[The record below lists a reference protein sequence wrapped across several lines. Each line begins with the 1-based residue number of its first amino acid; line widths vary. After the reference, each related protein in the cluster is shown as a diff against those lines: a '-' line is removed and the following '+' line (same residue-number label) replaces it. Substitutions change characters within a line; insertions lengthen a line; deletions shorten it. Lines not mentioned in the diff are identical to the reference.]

1 MRSDLMKKGI
11 ERAPHRS
18 LLKAMGYTD
27 DEIARPIIGV
37 ANSANEIVPGHIHLN
52 EIAEAVKAG
61 VRSAGGTPMEFS
73 TIGVCDGLAMGH
85 PGMKYSLCSRELIA
99 DSVEIMATA
108 HPFDALVLVPNCDKI
123 VPGMLMAALRLNIPA
138 ILISGGPML
147 AGSFQGK
154 ALDLISVFEGV
165 GSFSSGKMTEE
176 KLKFLEDNACPGY
189 GSCSG
194 MFTANSMNCL
204 SEALGLAL
212 PGNGTIPA
220 VMAER
225 KRLAKYAGVRIMHLY
240 QRNIRPR
247 DIAVLAAFK
256 NAIRVEMALGA
267 STNTVLHL
275 PAIAHEAKV
284 LLDLDLF
291 NQLSKSTPNLCRLS
305 PAGTSHL
312 EDLHRAGGIPA
323 VMSELAREDLLNLKV
338 MTVTGKSV
346 GENIFNSKVLD
357 NEVIR
362 PIEKPYSAEGGLA
375 ILKGNLA
382 PEGAVVKQSA
392 VAPEM
397 LKHTGAARV
406 FESEEEA
413 MAAILKKKVRK
424 GEVLVIRYEGPK
436 GGPGMR
442 EMLSPTSAIV
452 GIGLDK
458 EVALLTDGRF
468 SGGTRGAAIGHIS
481 PEAAEGGPIA
491 IVHNGD
497 IIEIDIPK
505 KELNLKLTPEEIKKR
520 LSLWKAPQPKVKEG
534 YLYHYSKNVLS
545 ASTGAILKE

>member
-27 DEIARPIIGV
+27 SEIEKPIIGV
-37 ANSANEIVPGHIHLN
+37 ANSANEIVPGHIHLH
-52 EIAEAVKAG
+52 EIARAVKDG
-61 VRSAGGTPMEFS
+61 IRSAGGLPIEFS
-73 TIGVCDGLAMGH
+73 TIAVCDGLAMGH
-85 PGMKYSLCSRELIA
+85 LGMKYSLCSRELIA
-99 DSVEIMATA
+99 DSVETMVMA
-108 HPFDALVLVPNCDKI
+108 HPFDGLVLIPNCDKS
-123 VPGMLMAALRLNIPA
+123 VPGMLMVALRLNIPA

-147 AGSFQGK
+147 AGYFQGE
-154 ALDLISVFEGV
+154 ALDLISVFEAV
-165 GSFSSGKMTEE
+165 GSFASGKITEE
-176 KLKFLEDNACPGY
+176 RLKLLEDNACPGY

-204 SEALGLAL
+204 SEALGMAL

-225 KRLAKYAGVRIMHLY
+225 KRLAKYAGVKIMELY
-240 QRNIRPR
+240 QKNIRPR
-247 DIAVLAAFK
+247 DIAVLTAFK

-275 PAIAHEAKV
+275 PAIAKEAKV
-284 LLDLDLF
+284 ELDLELF
-291 NQLSKSTPNLCRLS
+291 NQISKTTPNLCRLS
-305 PAGTSHL
+305 PAGTFHL
-312 EDLHRAGGIPA
+312 EDLHRAGGIA
-323 VMSELAREDLLNLKV
+323 AIMSELTRKNLINLKT
-338 MTVTGKSV
+338 MTVTGRTL
-346 GENIFNSKVLD
+346 GENIRGAKVLN

-362 PIEKPYSAEGGLA
+362 PVEKPYSAEGGLA

-392 VAPEM
+392 VASEM
-397 LKHTGAARV
+397 LEHTGAARV

-413 MAAILKKKVRK
+413 MVAIMKRKIRK
-424 GEVLVIRYEGPK
+424 GEILVIRYEGPK

-442 EMLSPTSAIV
+442 EMLSPTSAIA

-468 SGGTRGAAIGHIS
+468 SGGMRGAAIGHIS

-497 IIEIDIPK
+497 LIEINIPK
-505 KELNLKLTPEEIKKR
+505 RELNLKLTAEEIKKR
-520 LSLWKAPQPKVKEG
+520 LSLWKVHQPKIKEG
-534 YLYHYSKNVLS
+534 YLARYSKQVSS
-545 ASTGAILKE
+545 ANTGAVLKE

>member
-27 DEIARPIIGV
+27 SEIEKPIIGV
-37 ANSANEIVPGHIHLN
+37 ANSANEIVPGHIHLH
-52 EIAEAVKAG
+52 EIARAVKDG
-61 VRSAGGTPMEFS
+61 IRSAGGLPIEFS
-73 TIGVCDGLAMGH
+73 TIAVCDGLAMGH
-85 PGMKYSLCSRELIA
+85 LGMKYSLCSRELIA
-99 DSVEIMATA
+99 DSVETMVMA
-108 HPFDALVLVPNCDKI
+108 HPFDGLVLIPNCDKS
-123 VPGMLMAALRLNIPA
+123 VPGMLMVALRLNIPA

-147 AGSFQGK
+147 AGYFQGE
-154 ALDLISVFEGV
+154 ALDLISVFEAV
-165 GSFSSGKMTEE
+165 GSFASGKITEE
-176 KLKFLEDNACPGY
+176 RLKLLEDNACPGY

-204 SEALGLAL
+204 SEALGMAL

-225 KRLAKYAGVRIMHLY
+225 KRLAKYAGVKIMELY
-240 QRNIRPR
+240 QKNIRPR
-247 DIAVLAAFK
+247 DIAVLTAFK

-275 PAIAHEAKV
+275 PAIAKEAKV
-284 LLDLDLF
+284 ELDLELF
-291 NQLSKSTPNLCRLS
+291 NQISKTTPNLCRLS
-305 PAGTSHL
+305 PAGTFHL
-312 EDLHRAGGIPA
+312 EDLHRAGGIA
-323 VMSELAREDLLNLKV
+323 AIMSELTRKNLINLKT
-338 MTVTGKSV
+338 MTVTGRTL
-346 GENIFNSKVLD
+346 GENIRGAKVLN

-362 PIEKPYSAEGGLA
+362 PVEKPYSAEGGLA

-392 VAPEM
+392 VASEM
-397 LKHTGAARV
+397 LEHTGAARV

-413 MAAILKKKVRK
+413 MVAIMKRKIRK
-424 GEVLVIRYEGPK
+424 GEILVIRYEGPK

-442 EMLSPTSAIV
+442 EMLSPTSAIA

-497 IIEIDIPK
+497 LIEINIPK
-505 KELNLKLTPEEIKKR
+505 RELNLKLTAEEIKKR
-520 LSLWKAPQPKVKEG
+520 LSLWKVHQPKIKEG
-534 YLYHYSKNVLS
+534 YLARYSKQVSS
-545 ASTGAILKE
+545 ANTGAVLKE